1 MNIKLS
7 DCPAILQK
15 AVEEKVSDYD
25 KWFGSFEIISVTRF
39 ESTPYKDKSII
50 STQYQVIVFT
60 ANFFKIFECAECTEE
75 HFNIGVSSNSLTIG
89 CVKEIIDHVPEWA
102 GLRKPAFAP
111 DERKATV

>member
-7 DCPAILQK
+7 DCAVVLQK
-15 AVEEKVSDYD
+15 TVEEKISDYE
-25 KWFGSFEIISVTRF
+25 KWFGSYEIISVTCFR
-39 ESTPYKDKSII
+39 STPYKDKSII

-89 CVKEIIDHVPEWA
+89 SIQEIIDHAPEWA
-102 GLRKPAFAP
+102 GLRKTAFDP
-111 DERKATV
+111 DERKAAV